1 MTTKLFP
8 FLDDPISPDI
18 YLSAHV
24 KQISEAK
31 ILSGS
36 LSLSEAIQLL
46 LSYVLD
52 SDELHAYSEYELVI
66 EYVNALNKI
75 KDALKE
81 SFIKFESNK
90 FGAVDSKNF
99 LESLDEY
106 NLKTIKTLEQWTNF
120 LKNFS
125 VYRIHFRSIYKLKK
139 DIDSKKRDSYSL
151 SSKRDKADQARKKI
165 HKALSLIS
173 EEEQKRLLNVEKG
186 KRGLKSEVRQ
196 IMNQNGDYKEYF
208 YSDEKTFANRWS
220 EVLDEI
226 RAKLLK

>member
-18 YLSAHV
+18 YLSTHV

-186 KRGLKSEVRQ
+186 KRGLKSKVRQ

-220 EVLDEI
+220 DVLYEI